1 MTQDPSDLK
10 VCVLLIEGTNCE
22 TESAAAF
29 AALGCQAEQV
39 HLKQVL
45 KEVAEARHRDL
56 LDYDLLFFP
65 GGFSAG
71 DYIRAGA
78 IFAARSRAG
87 LSKPLS
93 RFIEEGRPVLGVC
106 NGFQVLVELGAL
118 PGLDGP
124 GLDGPGL
131 LSKTPQAILNTND
144 SARYECRPVI
154 LRYPGESP
162 SLFSRKLEAGQTLTM
177 PAAHAEG
184 KLLFPAEFADEIYKK
199 LFDGG
204 QVVFQYVD
212 PAGDINASYPWNPN
226 GAPHNI
232 AGLCNPAGNVLGLM
246 PHPERAFHRWQ
257 HSDWTGSQADPEGP
271 GDGRTVFE
279 SVVEWLCEKAA

>member
-1 MTQDPSDLK
+1 MAQDPSDLK

-22 TESAAAF
+22 TESAASF
-29 AALGCQAEQV
+29 AALGCQTELV

-45 KEVAEARHRDL
+45 KEVAEARHRNL

-71 DYIRAGA
+71 DYIRAGT

-87 LSKPLS
+87 LLKDLS
-93 RFIEEGRPVLGVC
+93 TFIEEGRPVLGVC

-124 GLDGPGL
+124 I
-131 LSKTPQAILNTND
+131 SEAPQAILNTND
-144 SARYECRPVI
+144 SARYECRPVL
-154 LRYPGESP
+154 LRYPGSSP
-162 SLFSRKLEAGQTLTM
+162 CLYTRKLEAGQTLTM

-184 KLLFPAEFADEIYKK
+184 KLLFPAEFADETYKK
-199 LFDGG
+199 LFEGG

-212 PAGDINASYPWNPN
+212 QQGNTEAGYPWNPN

-232 AGLCNPAGNVLGLM
+232 AGLCNPKGNVLGLM

-257 HSDWTGSQADPEGP
+257 HSDWTSSGTDPEGP
-271 GDGRTVFE
+271 GDGRTLFE
-279 SVVEWLCEKAA
+279 SVVEWMCSRS